1 MELLA
6 PAGGIDQLKAA
17 IYFGADAVYV
27 AGEQFG
33 MRARAHNF
41 SNQELEQAVSFAHA
55 HQVKIYVACNI
66 FMDDADIK
74 ALPAYLEFL
83 DSIGVDALIIS
94 DLGAFKLAQRHA
106 PHIDIH
112 MSTQV
117 SISNAASANAYFE
130 MGAKRIVC
138 AREMSLDD
146 LILMRKQTNPELELE
161 VFVHGAMCMAI
172 SGRCLISAYLTGR
185 SANKGNCA
193 QSCRWKYTL
202 EEENRSGLLFPIE
215 EDDRGSYIMNA
226 QDLNMIEHLDE
237 LAAAGISSIKIE
249 GRNKKAFYVA
259 SVVGAYKSVLSGTD
273 PTFANK
279 ELHKISHRPYST
291 GFFYD
296 KAVQAND
303 SEGYEMG
310 ARHMGDVLFCV
321 PRSNFDIQ
329 ICASKNND
337 EHLANNERPANNNG
351 EHHATNVVEHPASNN
366 DGEHLAP
373 SYTLYFRCRNKIC
386 EGQTLEVL
394 MPHQKPLLLEI
405 KNLIWVNAADE
416 DKLKIFEEMSLDEQ
430 EKDFTAQNQN
440 SDEQEKGSSN
450 GQKQAEEFSLQN
462 LEGVYPHKVPEAR
475 RNCDIYSCETDYF
488 IPKHS
493 YLRQVIS

>member
-6 PAGGIDQLKAA
+6 PAGGTDQLKAA

-146 LILMRKQTNPELELE
+146 LILMREQTNPELELE

-202 EEENRSGLLFPIE
+202 EEENRPGLLFPIE

-329 ICASKNND
+329 ICTSKNNLD
-337 EHLANNERPANNNG
+337 EHY
-351 EHHATNVVEHPASNN
+351 ATNVVEHPASNN

>member
-1 MELLA
+1 M
-6 PAGGIDQLKAA
+6 
-17 IYFGADAVYV
+17 
-27 AGEQFG
+27 
-33 MRARAHNF
+33 
-41 SNQELEQAVSFAHA
+41 SFAHA
-55 HQVKIYVACNI
+55 QQVKLYVACNI

-106 PHIDIH
+106 PHTDIH

-138 AREMSLDD
+138 AREMSLND
-146 LILMRKQTNPELELE
+146 LILMREQTNPELELE

-202 EEENRSGLLFPIE
+202 EEENRPGLHFPIE

-259 SVVGAYKSVLSGTD
+259 SVVGAYKSVLSGMD

-321 PRSNFDIQ
+321 PRSNFDMQ

-337 EHLANNERPANNNG
+337 EHLANNDVPEQG
-351 EHHATNVVEHPASNN
+351 EHHSTDSATATDNPVLVEHPIATT
-366 DGEHLAP
+366 EHSSALIEHPAP

-416 DKLKIFEEMSLDEQ
+416 EKLKTFEEMSSDEQ

-440 SDEQEKGSSN
+440 SDEQKKGSLN

>member
-6 PAGGIDQLKAA
+6 PAGGTDQLKAA

-146 LILMRKQTNPELELE
+146 LILMREQTNPELELE

-202 EEENRSGLLFPIE
+202 EEENRPGLLFPIE

-259 SVVGAYKSVLSGTD
+259 SVVGAYKSVLSGMD

-329 ICASKNND
+329 ICTSKNNLD
-337 EHLANNERPANNNG
+337 EHY
-351 EHHATNVVEHPASNN
+351 ATNVVEHPASNN

-430 EKDFTAQNQN
+430 EKDCTAQNQN